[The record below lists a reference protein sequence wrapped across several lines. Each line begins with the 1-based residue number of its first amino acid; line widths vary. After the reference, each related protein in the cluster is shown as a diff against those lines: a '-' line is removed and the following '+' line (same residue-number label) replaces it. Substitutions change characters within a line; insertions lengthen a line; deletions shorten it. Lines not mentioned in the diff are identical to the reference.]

1 MLKTAGAK
9 TEYAMSVE
17 YKSKRKVEA
26 CTPIGTGFEILKGVM
41 KMKNPK
47 MCVVIPQMLIK
58 AGMALSAAKYLKEK
72 IQDADVRGK
81 IQGAKDKFNKAKQQ
95 GSAFLNDMKGKLKGA
110 NNQLAESASTASK
123 VKRLL
128 GQDVHE
134 TALVLAEEAEGVVMK
149 KELQLRVSAE
159 LEVKLKG
166 EKSLQFHA
174 SLAVEPSRL
183 VVKANMKGLWCN
195 PFGLKDVCIG
205 NFNLGASTLSQR
217 RFYHLNPL

>member
-1 MLKTAGAK
+1 MLTTAGAK

-17 YKSKRKVEA
+17 YKSKTKVEA
-26 CTPIGTGFEILKGVM
+26 CTPIGTGFEIWKGVM

-58 AGMALSAAKYLKEK
+58 AGMAVGTAKHLKEK
-72 IQDADVRGK
+72 MQDADVRGK
-81 IQGAKDKFNKAKQQ
+81 IQRGIRGAKDKFKKAKQQ
-95 GSAFLNDMKGKLKGA
+95 GSGFLNEMTGKLKGD
-110 NNQLAESASTASK
+110 NQLGESVST
-123 VKRLL
+123 
-128 GQDVHE
+128 DVHE
-134 TALVLAEEAEGVVMK
+134 TALVLAEEAEGDMMK

-183 VVKANMKGLWCN
+183 VVKAHMKGLWCN

-205 NFNLGASTLSQR
+205 NFNLGALTLSQLC
-217 RFYHLNPL
+217 FYHLIPL